1 MSPTARSRT
10 EGATRDAMSTLDGAA
25 NAPTTTLG
33 PHWQV
38 QRRSGCQL
46 RRSLVLSLLL
56 AGCGTKPAA
65 RPAVRP
71 PSATAPEARRQP
83 ATSGYDPAWG
93 DECAMGDGPL
103 PFGRARTIELVTCA
117 DDPPPP
123 DDTARPRQYTAYLVV
138 RHKGEIA
145 STLTLG
151 PFVVWEEGHEWKL
164 VGAVESAAGAGAA
177 LALYNDSG
185 VGPGSSLYRLHAYAL
200 SDEQLTELYT
210 VSASGIEVK
219 VSKDRRLVQIELCS
233 GCGDDGER
241 TTEMVELRFDGSR
254 MLERRMP

>member
-1 MSPTARSRT
+1 
-10 EGATRDAMSTLDGAA
+10 MSTLDHAA

-33 PHWQV
+33 AHGQTR
-38 QRRSGCQL
+38 RRSGRRL

-65 RPAVRP
+65 RPTARP
-71 PSATAPEARRQP
+71 PSAPAPEARRQP

-93 DECAMGDGPL
+93 DECTMGDGPL
-103 PFGRARTIELVTCA
+103 PFGRARTVELVTCA

-123 DDTARPRQYTAYLVV
+123 DDIARPRQYTAYLVV
-138 RHKGEIA
+138 RRKGEIA
-145 STLTLG
+145 STLSLG

-164 VGAVESAAGAGAA
+164 VGAIESAAGAGAA
-177 LALYNDSG
+177 LVRYDDSG

-200 SDEQLTELYT
+200 SDEQLIELYT
-210 VSASGIEVK
+210 ISASGIEVK
-219 VSKDRRLVQIELCS
+219 ISEDRRLARIELCS

-241 TTEMVELRFDGSR
+241 TTETVELRFDGSR
-254 MLERRMP
+254 MIERHIP